1 MSAKLSLVT
10 QAYCPSYSRG
20 SGGGIESSKPAQATE
35 WIQCLPVRLSE
46 TLSQKERS
54 GVLRMWLGGGAPA

>member
-20 SGGGIESSKPAQATE
+20 SGGRTESSKPAQAAE
-35 WIQCLPVRLSE
+35 WVQCLPVQLSE
-46 TLSQKERS
+46 TQSQKERR